1 MSASHVII
9 LSAAQQEAG
18 RVLAA
23 HFSIPAINASTLEL
37 IKAQRI
43 KSYVRAQLPPMQN
56 GEPQFVFLLEDS
68 GLSLAYVSDKQLL
81 SIRAD
86 FHSPSVNYRRK
97 KGGGKGQMI
106 AKAVGLASDPALS
119 ILDATAGLGG
129 DAFVLASLGASLTMT
144 ERVPEVRALLAD
156 GLRVAREWGD
166 VHDVQLPRILE
177 RMHLV
182 ESDAASYMRAL
193 APELRPD
200 VVYLDPMFPARQKSA
215 QVKKEMQVFHHLIGS
230 DLDADELLELARV
243 CALKRVV
250 VKRPRIAPLLA
261 GATPSFALE
270 GKSNRFDVYLTQ

>member
-1 MSASHVII
+1 MKASCVII
-9 LSAAQQEAG
+9 LSAAVEELG
-18 RVLAA
+18 RALAM
-23 HFSIPAINASTLEL
+23 HFSIPAVDAMALESHK
-37 IKAQRI
+37 IQR
-43 KSYVRAQLPPMQN
+43 VERFLRAQLPPVQK
-56 GEPQFVFLLEDS
+56 GEPQYVFLFADS
-68 GLSLAYVSDKQLL
+68 GLSLAYVSDNQFL

-97 KGGGKGQMI
+97 KGGGRGQMI
-106 AKAVGLASDPALS
+106 AKAVGLGSGSAPS

-156 GLRVAREWGD
+156 GLRVSREWGD
-166 VHDVQLPRILE
+166 LHDAQLPRILS
-177 RMHLV
+177 RMRLV
-182 ESDAASYMRAL
+182 ESDAATYMSTL
-193 APELRPD
+193 ASELRPD

-215 QVKKEMQVFHHLIGS
+215 QVKKEMQVFHYLIGS
-230 DLDADELLELARV
+230 DPDADELLELACS

-270 GKSNRFDVYLTQ
+270 GKSNRFDVYLTK